1 MDISDS
7 GAGTG
12 TGMGKIIQK
21 QAKMERISQYSI
33 NEKPLFWTLLN
44 VANSIKRRVGVERK
58 DKENNGGLPSF
69 WWEAFVGDKKY
80 GYYIQEAT
88 ISTYTILGR
97 Q

>member
-33 NEKPLFWTLLN
+33 KWNEFPNT
-44 VANSIKRRVGVERK
+44 
-58 DKENNGGLPSF
+58 
-69 WWEAFVGDKKY
+69 
-80 GYYIQEAT
+80 Q
-88 ISTYTILGR
+88 
-97 Q
+97 